1 MSMSILGPGPS
12 SKKNSSLAMGRILL
26 GMDIAE
32 DKGGNLPL
40 VMTPPTVP
48 RSRKSAKAGK
58 DNGGNRNVWGKC
70 CHYSIPCLVPDTT
83 ILFCLYNH
91 SQQLE
96 GRANGTGTYPK
107 DPIQKEGNYYKKGG
121 EKERKVG
128 QRPPPTTNQRHQ
140 KKLPESH
147 REPIFSGKL
156 GPRRTPWLPLS
167 IH

>member
-1 MSMSILGPGPS
+1 
-12 SKKNSSLAMGRILL
+12 MGRILL

-48 RSRKSAKAGK
+48 RSKKSAKAGK

-128 QRPPPTTNQRHQ
+128 QRPPQQQTRGIRKSSPNRTEDQSSLVNSVQ
-140 KKLPESH
+140 EEH
-147 REPIFSGKL
+147 RDYRCPYTK
-156 GPRRTPWLPLS
+156 T
-167 IH
+167 